1 MSSILQK
8 MLDLWHQILC
18 EIKQKFCFFLIYLVF
33 LWLSST
39 VSRLTNIF
47 LYSANFFSSGTEKN
61 ILQSK
66 KYLCSLWYHPHP
78 LFKKT
83 VKSKKYI
90 QKYFFS
96 YTRRILLQG
105 KKVKWLKLILSSSL
119 LESTCSMIRHIN
131 VVNGFWQKHI
141 YIVIIQ
147 IKSLQE

>member
-1 MSSILQK
+1 M
-8 MLDLWHQILC
+8 
-18 EIKQKFCFFLIYLVF
+18 FFFFIYLVF
-33 LWLSST
+33 LWLSSV

-105 KKVKWLKLILSSSL
+105 KKVKWLKLILSRFLIRKYVFDDKTHKCCKWLLAKTHIHDYNSNKISSWI
-119 LESTCSMIRHIN
+119 MRN
-131 VVNGFWQKHI
+131 
-141 YIVIIQ
+141 
-147 IKSLQE
+147 